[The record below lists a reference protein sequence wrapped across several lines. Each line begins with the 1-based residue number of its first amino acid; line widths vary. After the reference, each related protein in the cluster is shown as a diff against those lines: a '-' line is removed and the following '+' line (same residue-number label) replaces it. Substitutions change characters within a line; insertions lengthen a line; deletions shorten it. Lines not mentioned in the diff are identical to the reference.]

1 MPKLS
6 LSLPHSLA
14 PDEAAARIRGL
25 VDEMRAAHPD
35 YARDIR
41 DSWDGARGRFEGA
54 VMGFTVSGEVAV
66 TSGAVD
72 IAVNYPFM
80 ASPFKGKIESMIRET
95 GEKILG
101 DRQ

>member
-6 LSLPHSLA
+6 LSLTHSLS
-14 PDEAAARIRGL
+14 PDEATARIRGL

-41 DSWDGARGRFEGA
+41 DSWDGPSGRFEGS
-54 VMGFTVSGEVAV
+54 VMGFKVSGELTVAAGSV
-66 TSGAVD
+66 EITAS
-72 IAVNYPFM
+72 YPFM

>member
-14 PDEAAARIRGL
+14 PDEATARIRGL
-25 VDEMRAAHPD
+25 VDEMRIRHPD

-41 DSWDGARGRFEGA
+41 DSWDGLSGRFEGS
-54 VMGFTVSGEVAV
+54 VMGFAVSGEVAV
-66 TSGAVD
+66 TDGTVE
-72 IAVNYPFM
+72 IAVTYPFM
-80 ASPFKGKIESMIRET
+80 ASPFKGKIEAMIRET
-95 GEKILG
+95 GEKILE